1 MPGQDCS
8 TRRSASWAPAWPVV
22 TAVKVNSPAGEAGIR
37 TGDKLVK
44 VNQTQPASP
53 EAARKAVDD
62 AKKANGQAVLLQ
74 LERQGTKYFVGVPFS
89 G

>member
-1 MPGQDCS
+1 
-8 TRRSASWAPAWPVV
+8 
-22 TAVKVNSPAGEAGIR
+22 
-37 TGDKLVK
+37 
-44 VNQTQPASP
+44 
-53 EAARKAVDD
+53 VDD